1 MYTIAITPTT
11 QSQIAKLIN
20 PLSRVLDSGAA
31 GLFQFF
37 RQRQAAL
44 G

>member
-20 PLSRVLDSGAA
+20 PLPVFSIPALPDYFNFSGK
-31 GLFQFF
+31 GKQH
-37 RQRQAAL
+37 
-44 G
+44 